1 MSLATV
7 NIETMDGRPSVVEVR
22 QGPVGPTGPP
32 TSNLPRAQISIL
44 SNTTATVITT
54 INTYVQA
61 GVVGVLDDATDIDF
75 TALNTG
81 KFGVKY
87 VGTETKTFWIFALGE
102 LADGNNKMFA
112 MRLAKNGTSI
122 AASESQGHTGTAGAE
137 AAIVTTWM
145 VSLATNDEMS
155 IMLANVSNTD
165 DLTIKRARLV
175 INCIP

>member
-1 MSLATV
+1 MSLTILR
-7 NIETMDGRPSVVEVR
+7 NDRPISVTITEV
-22 QGPVGPTGPP
+22 GKTGPTGPQGP
-32 TSNLPRAQISIL
+32 PVGNLPRGQISIT

-61 GVVGVLDDATDIDF
+61 GIVGALDTDTDIDF

-87 VGTETKTFWIFALGE
+87 TGTETKTFWISAATE
-102 LADGNNKMFA
+102 ATDGNNNIFSL
-112 MRLAKNGTSI
+112 RLAKNGTSI
-122 AASESQGHTGTAGAE
+122 AATESHGHTGSSGVE
-137 AAIVTTWM
+137 AVMSTTWM
-145 VSLATNDEMS
+145 ITLANNDEVSL
-155 IMLANVSNTD
+155 MLANVSNTD

>member
-32 TSNLPRAQISIL
+32 TGNLPRAQISIL

-54 INTYVQA
+54 IDTYVEA
-61 GVVGVLDDATDIDF
+61 GVVGALDTATDIDF

-87 VGTETKTFWIFALGE
+87 VGTETKTFWIFASTE
-102 LADGNNKMFA
+102 ATDGNNRIFA

-122 AASESQGHTGTAGAE
+122 PASEAHGHTGASGVE
-137 AAIVTTWM
+137 AIMVTSWM
-145 VSLATNDEMS
+145 LTLAPNDEVSLTF
-155 IMLANVSNTD
+155 ANLSNTD